1 MGSAAGAPLLH
12 LLSVSMAVILEGAG
26 QIANDGKKSVPAQ
39 VRARSL
45 REPHC
50 IFKGAEVKNFLF
62 RMLRLYPA
70 LVKIRFN
77 QECSVCLSTTSYVFF
92 YTVKG
97 FFLVLETL
105 ASF

>member
-1 MGSAAGAPLLH
+1 MGAAAGARLLH

-26 QIANDGKKSVPAQ
+26 QIANDGKKSVPTQ

-50 IFKGAEVKNFLF
+50 IFKSAEVKNFLF

-70 LVKIRFN
+70 LAKIRFMKN
-77 QECSVCLSTTSYVFF
+77 VLFVFLQHLMYFSTQ
-92 YTVKG
+92 
-97 FFLVLETL
+97 
-105 ASF
+105 